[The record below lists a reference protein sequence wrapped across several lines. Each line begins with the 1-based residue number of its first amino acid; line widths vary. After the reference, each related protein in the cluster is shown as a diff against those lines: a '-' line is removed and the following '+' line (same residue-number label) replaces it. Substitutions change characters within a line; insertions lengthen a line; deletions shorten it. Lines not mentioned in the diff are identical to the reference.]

1 MKLHKNIIVA
11 AVAGITVLAPIIS
24 QTSAVLADVAATNQ
38 TNTNTNTNTNNPDTS
53 ATDKTETPV
62 AEPISQPIQD
72 THVLI
77 SEISCPVAEP
87 ISQPIQDND
96 PEPKTNIHKTKKT
109 WSKRHQKANNYFNKN
124 VKKGQKLTNKTK
136 KLALYKKI
144 LKHFKNYKSKYAKTF
159 KKYLNAEIKWLNRQ
173 IKLENVPTTKPSGD
187 LKPQPVQKPKK
198 QPSDDHG
205 GWIKSYV
212 YDDYLYDYK
221 YYKKSPSNKRFKNK
235 VKDDISKLKKRGYK
249 FNTNLSDKGYEAH
262 NKKLAKRDDKLID
275 EGKLK

>member
-11 AVAGITVLAPIIS
+11 AVAGITVLAPVIS
-24 QTSAVLADVAATNQ
+24 QTSAVLADVAATDQ

-53 ATDKTETPV
+53 ATDKTET
-62 AEPISQPIQD
+62 
-72 THVLI
+72 
-77 SEISCPVAEP
+77 PVAEP

-198 QPSDDHG
+198 AKAPTNDHG
-205 GWIKSYV
+205 GWSDTIIYKI
-212 YDDYLYDYK
+212 YLQDYK
-221 YYKKSPSNKRFKNK
+221 YYKKYPTLYKKDVKN
-235 VKDDISKLKKRGYK
+235 DIKALKKRGYK
-249 FNTNLSDKGYEAH
+249 FNADLSDKGHQAH
-262 NKKLAKRDDKLID
+262 NKKLAKRDSQLMD

>member
-72 THVLI
+72 
-77 SEISCPVAEP
+77 
-87 ISQPIQDND
+87 ND

-144 LKHFKNYKSKYAKTF
+144 LKHFKNYKTKYAKTF
-159 KKYLNAEIKWLNRQ
+159 KKYLNAEIKWLKRQ
-173 IKLENVPTTKPSGD
+173 IKKDVPTTKPSGD
-187 LKPQPVQKPKK
+187 LKPKPVNPPKK
-198 QPSDDHG
+198 EPKHHE
-205 GWIKSYV
+205 GWGDSILYEN
-212 YDDYLYDYK
+212 YLDDYK
-221 YYKKSPSNKRFKNK
+221 YYKKNPK
-235 VKDDISKLKKRGYK
+235 VNTPLMKKVINALKKRGYK
-249 FNTNLSDKGYEAH
+249 FNKDFSDKGYEAH
-262 NKKLAKRDDKLID
+262 NKRLQKRDNKLID

>member
-24 QTSAVLADVAATNQ
+24 QTSAVLADVAATNE
-38 TNTNTNTNTNNPDTS
+38 TNTNTNNPDTS
-53 ATDKTETPV
+53 ATDKTET
-62 AEPISQPIQD
+62 
-72 THVLI
+72 
-77 SEISCPVAEP
+77 PVAEP

-144 LKHFKNYKSKYAKTF
+144 LKHFKNYKTKYAKTF
-159 KKYLNAEIKWLNRQ
+159 KNYLNAEIKWLNRQ

-198 QPSDDHG
+198 AKAPTNDHG
-205 GWIKSYV
+205 GWSDTIIYKIYLQ
-212 YDDYLYDYK
+212 DYI
-221 YYKKSPSNKRFKNK
+221 YYKKYPTLYKKDVKN
-235 VKDDISKLKKRGYK
+235 DIKALKKRGYK
-249 FNTNLSDKGYEAH
+249 FNADLSDKGYEAH
-262 NKKLAKRDDKLID
+262 NKKLAKRDSQLMD

>member
-11 AVAGITVLAPIIS
+11 AVAGITVLAPVIS
-24 QTSAVLADVAATNQ
+24 QTSAVLADVAATNE

-53 ATDKTETPV
+53 ATDKTET
-62 AEPISQPIQD
+62 
-72 THVLI
+72 
-77 SEISCPVAEP
+77 PVAEP

-144 LKHFKNYKSKYAKTF
+144 LKHFKNYKTKYAKTF

-187 LKPQPVQKPKK
+187 LKPQPVNPPKK
-198 QPSDDHG
+198 NKVKKHEDWSD
-205 GWIKSYV
+205 IIV
-212 YDDYLYDYK
+212 YGNYLNDYK
-221 YYKKSPSNKRFKNK
+221 YYKKHPK
-235 VKDDISKLKKRGYK
+235 VNTPLMEKDINALKKRGYK
-249 FNTNLSDKGYEAH
+249 FNADLSDKGYEAH

>member
-72 THVLI
+72 
-77 SEISCPVAEP
+77 
-87 ISQPIQDND
+87 ND

-144 LKHFKNYKSKYAKTF
+144 LKHFKNYKTKYAKTF
-159 KKYLNAEIKWLNRQ
+159 KKYLNAEIKWLKRQ
-173 IKLENVPTTKPSGD
+173 IKKDVPTTKPSGD

-198 QPSDDHG
+198 AKAPKQHVGWSDV
-205 GWIKSYV
+205 IV
-212 YDDYLYDYK
+212 YGNYLNDYK
-221 YYKKSPSNKRFKNK
+221 YYKKHPK
-235 VKDDISKLKKRGYK
+235 VNTPLMEKDINALKKRGYK
-249 FNTNLSDKGYEAH
+249 FNADLSDKGYEAH

>member
-11 AVAGITVLAPIIS
+11 AVVGITVLAPVIS

-136 KLALYKKI
+136 KLALYKKV
-144 LKHFKNYKSKYAKTF
+144 LKHFKNYKTKYAKTF

-187 LKPQPVQKPKK
+187 LKPQPVNPPKK
-198 QPSDDHG
+198 NKVKKHEGWSDV
-205 GWIKSYV
+205 IV
-212 YDDYLYDYK
+212 YGNYLNDYK
-221 YYKKSPSNKRFKNK
+221 YYKKHPK
-235 VKDDISKLKKRGYK
+235 VNTPLMEKDINALKKRGYK
-249 FNTNLSDKGYEAH
+249 FNADLSDKGYEAH

>member
-72 THVLI
+72 
-77 SEISCPVAEP
+77 
-87 ISQPIQDND
+87 ND

-136 KLALYKKI
+136 KLALYKKT
-144 LKHFKNYKSKYAKTF
+144 LKHFKNYKTKYAKTF
-159 KKYLNAEIKWLNRQ
+159 KNYLNAEIKWLKRQ
-173 IKLENVPTTKPSGD
+173 IKKDVPTTKPSGN
-187 LKPQPVQKPKK
+187 LKPKPVNSSKKEPK
-198 QPSDDHG
+198 QHE
-205 GWIKSYV
+205 GWIDSIL
-212 YDDYLYDYK
+212 YDNYLNDYK
-221 YYKKSPSNKRFKNK
+221 YYKKHPK
-235 VKDDISKLKKRGYK
+235 VNTPLMKQDINALKKRGYK
-249 FNTNLSDKGYEAH
+249 FNADMSDKGYEAH
-262 NKKLAKRDDKLID
+262 NKSLQKRDRKLIN

>member
-11 AVAGITVLAPIIS
+11 AVAGITVLAPVIS

-62 AEPISQPIQD
+62 AEPISQPI
-72 THVLI
+72 
-77 SEISCPVAEP
+77 E
-87 ISQPIQDND
+87 DND

-144 LKHFKNYKSKYAKTF
+144 LKHFKNYKTKYAKTF
-159 KKYLNAEIKWLNRQ
+159 KNYLNAEIKWLKRQ
-173 IKLENVPTTKPSGD
+173 IKKDVPTTKPSGD

-198 QPSDDHG
+198 AKAPKEPHG
-205 GWIKSYV
+205 GWIDSTL
-212 YDDYLYDYK
+212 YDGYIIDYK
-221 YYKKSPSNKRFKNK
+221 YYRKYPSDYKKK
-235 VKDDISKLKKRGYK
+235 VQNDIKDLKKRGFK
-249 FNTNLSDKGYEAH
+249 FNKDLSDKGYETH
-262 NKKLAKRDDKLID
+262 NKRLQKRDNKLMD

>member
-24 QTSAVLADVAATNQ
+24 QTSAVLADVAATNE
-38 TNTNTNTNTNNPDTS
+38 TNTNTNNPDTS

-72 THVLI
+72 
-77 SEISCPVAEP
+77 
-87 ISQPIQDND
+87 ND
-96 PEPKTNIHKTKKT
+96 PEPKTNIHKTKKI
-109 WSKRHQKANNYFNKN
+109 WSRRHQKANNYFNKN

-136 KLALYKKI
+136 KLALYKKT
-144 LKHFKNYKSKYAKTF
+144 LKHFKNYKTKYAKTF

-173 IKLENVPTTKPSGD
+173 IKKDVPTTKPSGD
-187 LKPQPVQKPKK
+187 LKPQPVNPPKK
-198 QPSDDHG
+198 KKTKEYG
-205 GWIKSYV
+205 GWLDTIV
-212 YDDYLYDYK
+212 YDGYLNDYS
-221 YYKKSPSNKRFKNK
+221 YYKKGPNKYNIPY
-235 VKDDISKLKKRGYK
+235 VKKDIKALKKRGYK
-249 FNTNLSDKGYEAH
+249 FNADLSDRGHEAH

>member
-72 THVLI
+72 
-77 SEISCPVAEP
+77 
-87 ISQPIQDND
+87 ND

-144 LKHFKNYKSKYAKTF
+144 LKHFKNYKTKYAKTF
-159 KKYLNAEIKWLNRQ
+159 KNYLNAEIKWLKRQ
-173 IKLENVPTTKPSGD
+173 IKKDVPTTKPSGD
-187 LKPQPVQKPKK
+187 LKPQPVNPPKKNKPKMHYGW
-198 QPSDDHG
+198 SDVV
-205 GWIKSYV
+205 I
-212 YDDYLYDYK
+212 YDGYLNDYK
-221 YYKKSPSNKRFKNK
+221 YFKKNPKLNRYLVEKD
-235 VKDDISKLKKRGYK
+235 VKALKKRGYK
-249 FNTNLSDKGYEAH
+249 FNKDLSDKGYEAH
-262 NKKLAKRDDKLID
+262 NKKLAANDPN
-275 EGKLK
+275 

>member
-11 AVAGITVLAPIIS
+11 AVAGITVLAPVIS

-72 THVLI
+72 
-77 SEISCPVAEP
+77 
-87 ISQPIQDND
+87 ND
-96 PEPKTNIHKTKKT
+96 PEPQTNIHKTKKT

-136 KLALYKKI
+136 KLALYKKT
-144 LKHFKNYKSKYAKTF
+144 LKHFRNYKTKYAKTF
-159 KKYLNAEIKWLNRQ
+159 KNYLNAEIKWLKRQ
-173 IKLENVPTTKPSGD
+173 IKKDVPTTKPSGD
-187 LKPQPVQKPKK
+187 LKPQPVNPPKK
-198 QPSDDHG
+198 EPKHHE
-205 GWIKSYV
+205 GWGNTIL
-212 YDDYLYDYK
+212 YDNYLNDYK
-221 YYKKSPSNKRFKNK
+221 YYKKNPK
-235 VKDDISKLKKRGYK
+235 VNTPLMKQDIKALKKRGYK
-249 FNTNLSDKGYEAH
+249 FNADMSDKGYEAH

>member
-11 AVAGITVLAPIIS
+11 AVAGITVLAPVIS

-53 ATDKTETPV
+53 ATDKTET
-62 AEPISQPIQD
+62 
-72 THVLI
+72 
-77 SEISCPVAEP
+77 PVAEP

-136 KLALYKKI
+136 KLALYKKT
-144 LKHFKNYKSKYAKTF
+144 LKHFKNYKTKYAKTF

-198 QPSDDHG
+198 AKAPTDNHG
-205 GWIKSYV
+205 GWIKSAL
-212 YDDYLYDYK
+212 YDDYVYDYK
-221 YYKKSPSNKRFKNK
+221 YYKKHPTYHNFKK
-235 VKDDISKLKKRGYK
+235 DVKEDIKKLKKRGYK
-249 FNTNLSDKGYEAH
+249 FHADLSEREYKAH
-262 NKKLAKRDDKLID
+262 NKKLNERDMKLVA

>member
-11 AVAGITVLAPIIS
+11 AVAGITVLAPVIS

-38 TNTNTNTNTNNPDTS
+38 TNINTNTNTNNPDTS

-72 THVLI
+72 
-77 SEISCPVAEP
+77 
-87 ISQPIQDND
+87 ND
-96 PEPKTNIHKTKKT
+96 PEPQTNIHKTKKT

-136 KLALYKKI
+136 KLALYKKT
-144 LKHFKNYKSKYAKTF
+144 LKHFRNYKTKYAKTF
-159 KKYLNAEIKWLNRQ
+159 KNYLNAEIKWLKRQ
-173 IKLENVPTTKPSGD
+173 IKKDVPTTKPSGD
-187 LKPQPVQKPKK
+187 LKPQPVNPPKK
-198 QPSDDHG
+198 EPKHHE
-205 GWIKSYV
+205 GWGNTIL
-212 YDDYLYDYK
+212 YDNYLNDYK
-221 YYKKSPSNKRFKNK
+221 YYKKNPK
-235 VKDDISKLKKRGYK
+235 VNTPLMKQDIKALKKRGYK
-249 FNTNLSDKGYEAH
+249 FNADMSDKGYEAH

>member
-11 AVAGITVLAPIIS
+11 AVAGITVLAPVIS
-24 QTSAVLADVAATNQ
+24 QTSAVLADVAATNE

-72 THVLI
+72 
-77 SEISCPVAEP
+77 
-87 ISQPIQDND
+87 ND
-96 PEPKTNIHKTKKT
+96 PEPQTNIHKTKKT

-136 KLALYKKI
+136 KLALYKKT
-144 LKHFKNYKSKYAKTF
+144 LKHFRNYKTKYAKTF
-159 KKYLNAEIKWLNRQ
+159 KNYLNAEIKWLKRQ
-173 IKLENVPTTKPSGD
+173 IKKDVPTTKPSGD
-187 LKPQPVQKPKK
+187 LKPQPVNPPKK
-198 QPSDDHG
+198 EPKHHE
-205 GWIKSYV
+205 GWGNTIL
-212 YDDYLYDYK
+212 YDNYLNDYK
-221 YYKKSPSNKRFKNK
+221 YYKKNPK
-235 VKDDISKLKKRGYK
+235 VNTPLMKQDIKALKKRGYK
-249 FNTNLSDKGYEAH
+249 FNADMSDKGYEAH

>member
-24 QTSAVLADVAATNQ
+24 QTSAVLADVAATNE

-53 ATDKTETPV
+53 ATDKTET
-62 AEPISQPIQD
+62 
-72 THVLI
+72 
-77 SEISCPVAEP
+77 PVAEP

-144 LKHFKNYKSKYAKTF
+144 LKHFKNYKTKYAKTF
-159 KKYLNAEIKWLNRQ
+159 KKYLNAEIKWLKRQ
-173 IKLENVPTTKPSGD
+173 IKKDVPTTKPSGD
-187 LKPQPVQKPKK
+187 LKPKPVNPPKKKPKY
-198 QPSDDHG
+198 HE
-205 GWIKSYV
+205 GWVESITYEN
-212 YDDYLYDYK
+212 YLNDYK
-221 YYKKSPSNKRFKNK
+221 YYKKNPK
-235 VKDDISKLKKRGYK
+235 VNTPLMKQVINALRKRGFK
-249 FNTNLSDKGYEAH
+249 FNKDLSDKGYEAH
-262 NKKLAKRDDKLID
+262 NRKLQKRDNKLID

>member
-24 QTSAVLADVAATNQ
+24 QTSAVLADVAATNE

-53 ATDKTETPV
+53 ATDKTET
-62 AEPISQPIQD
+62 
-72 THVLI
+72 
-77 SEISCPVAEP
+77 PVAEP

-124 VKKGQKLTNKTK
+124 VTKGQKLTNKTK
-136 KLALYKKI
+136 KLALYKKT
-144 LKHFKNYKSKYAKTF
+144 LKHFKNYKTKYAKTF
-159 KKYLNAEIKWLNRQ
+159 KNYLNAEIKWLKRQ
-173 IKLENVPTTKPSGD
+173 IKKDVPTTKPSGD
-187 LKPQPVQKPKK
+187 LKPQPVQKQKKAKAPKEREGWVE
-198 QPSDDHG
+198 SVEYG
-205 GWIKSYV
+205 G
-212 YDDYLYDYK
+212 YLYDYS
-221 YYKKSPSNKRFKNK
+221 YYKKIPNKYSRPA
-235 VKDDISKLKKRGYK
+235 VQRDIKALKKRGYK
-249 FNTNLSDKGYEAH
+249 FNADLSDKGYEAH

>member
-72 THVLI
+72 
-77 SEISCPVAEP
+77 
-87 ISQPIQDND
+87 ND

-136 KLALYKKI
+136 KLALYKKV
-144 LKHFKNYKSKYAKTF
+144 LKHFKNYKTKYAKTF
-159 KKYLNAEIKWLNRQ
+159 KKYLNAEIKWLKRQ
-173 IKLENVPTTKPSGD
+173 IKKDVPTTKPSGD

-198 QPSDDHG
+198 AKAPKQHVGWSDVVEYG
-205 GWIKSYV
+205 
-212 YDDYLYDYK
+212 DYLYDYH
-221 YYKKSPSNKRFKNK
+221 YYKKHPQVDTSLIKS
-235 VKDDISKLKKRGYK
+235 DIKALKKRGYK
-249 FNTNLSDKGYEAH
+249 FNSNLSDKGHEAH
-262 NKKLAKRDDKLID
+262 NKKLAIRDAELINK
-275 EGKLK
+275 GKLK

>member
-72 THVLI
+72 
-77 SEISCPVAEP
+77 
-87 ISQPIQDND
+87 ND

-136 KLALYKKI
+136 KLALYKKA
-144 LKHFKNYKSKYAKTF
+144 LKHFKNYKTKYAKTF
-159 KKYLNAEIKWLNRQ
+159 KKYLNAEIKWLKRQ
-173 IKLENVPTTKPSGD
+173 IKKDVPTTKPSGD
-187 LKPQPVQKPKK
+187 LKPKPVNPPKK
-198 QPSDDHG
+198 EPKHHE
-205 GWIKSYV
+205 GWGDSILYEN
-212 YDDYLYDYK
+212 YLDDYK
-221 YYKKSPSNKRFKNK
+221 YYKKNPK
-235 VKDDISKLKKRGYK
+235 VNTPLMKKVINALKKRGYK
-249 FNTNLSDKGYEAH
+249 FNKDFSDKGYEAH
-262 NKKLAKRDDKLID
+262 NKRLQKRDNKLID

>member
-38 TNTNTNTNTNNPDTS
+38 TNTNTNANTNTNNPDTS

-72 THVLI
+72 THVLT
-77 SEISCPVAEP
+77 SEISCPVA
-87 ISQPIQDND
+87 
-96 PEPKTNIHKTKKT
+96 EPKTNIHKTKKT

-136 KLALYKKI
+136 KLALYKKT
-144 LKHFKNYKSKYAKTF
+144 LKHFKNYKTKYAKTF
-159 KKYLNAEIKWLNRQ
+159 KNYLNAEIKWLKRQ
-173 IKLENVPTTKPSGD
+173 IRKDVPTTKPSGD
-187 LKPQPVQKPKK
+187 LKPKPVKPSQP
-198 QPSDDHG
+198 HG
-205 GWIKSYV
+205 GWIDSTL
-212 YDDYLYDYK
+212 YDGYIVDYK
-221 YYKKSPSNKRFKNK
+221 YYRKYPSDYKKK
-235 VKDDISKLKKRGYK
+235 VQNDIKDLKKRGFK
-249 FNTNLSDKGYEAH
+249 FNKDLSDKGYEEH
-262 NKKLAKRDDKLID
+262 NKKLQKRDNKLMD

>member
-11 AVAGITVLAPIIS
+11 AVAGITVLAPVIS
-24 QTSAVLADVAATNQ
+24 QTSAVLADIAATNE

-53 ATDKTETPV
+53 ATDKTET
-62 AEPISQPIQD
+62 
-72 THVLI
+72 
-77 SEISCPVAEP
+77 PVAEP

-187 LKPQPVQKPKK
+187 LKPQPVNPPKK
-198 QPSDDHG
+198 NKVEKHEGWSDVTA
-205 GWIKSYV
+205 YA
-212 YDDYLYDYK
+212 DYLNDYK
-221 YYKKSPSNKRFKNK
+221 YFKKYPK
-235 VKDDISKLKKRGYK
+235 VNRKYVEQDIKDLKKRGYK
-249 FNTNLSDKGYEAH
+249 FNKDLSDKGYKAH
-262 NKKLAKRDDKLID
+262 NKQVDAQDPN
-275 EGKLK
+275 

>member
-11 AVAGITVLAPIIS
+11 AVAGITVLAPVIS

-53 ATDKTETPV
+53 ATDKTET
-62 AEPISQPIQD
+62 
-72 THVLI
+72 
-77 SEISCPVAEP
+77 PVAEP

-136 KLALYKKI
+136 KLALYKKT
-144 LKHFKNYKSKYAKTF
+144 LKHFKNYKTKYAKTF
-159 KKYLNAEIKWLNRQ
+159 KNYLNAEIKWLKRQ
-173 IKLENVPTTKPSGD
+173 IKKDVPTTKPSGD
-187 LKPQPVQKPKK
+187 LKPKPVNPPKK
-198 QPSDDHG
+198 QPSEDHG
-205 GWIKSYV
+205 GWIDSTL
-212 YDDYLYDYK
+212 YDDYIIDYK
-221 YYKKSPSNKRFKNK
+221 YYRKYPSDYKKK
-235 VKDDISKLKKRGYK
+235 VQNDIKDLKKRGYK
-249 FNTNLSDKGYEAH
+249 FNKDLSDKGYEAH
-262 NKKLAKRDDKLID
+262 NKKLQERDDKLMD

>member
-62 AEPISQPIQD
+62 AEPISQPID
-72 THVLI
+72 
-77 SEISCPVAEP
+77 
-87 ISQPIQDND
+87 DND

-144 LKHFKNYKSKYAKTF
+144 LKHFKNYKTKYAKTF
-159 KKYLNAEIKWLNRQ
+159 KKYLNAEIKWLKRQ
-173 IKLENVPTTKPSGD
+173 IKKDVPTTKPSGN
-187 LKPQPVQKPKK
+187 LKPKPVKPAK
-198 QPSDDHG
+198 HYG
-205 GWIKSYV
+205 GWIDSTL
-212 YDDYLYDYK
+212 YDDYTEDYK
-221 YYKKSPSNKRFKNK
+221 YYRKYPSDYKKK
-235 VKDDISKLKKRGYK
+235 VQNDIKDLKKRGFK
-249 FNTNLSDKGYEAH
+249 FNKDLSDKGYEAH
-262 NKKLAKRDDKLID
+262 NKALEKRDMKLID